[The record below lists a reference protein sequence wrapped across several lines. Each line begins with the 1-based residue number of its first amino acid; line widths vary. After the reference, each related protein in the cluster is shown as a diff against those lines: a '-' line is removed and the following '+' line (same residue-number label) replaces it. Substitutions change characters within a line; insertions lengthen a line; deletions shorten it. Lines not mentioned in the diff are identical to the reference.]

1 MLDTPRLKKLYKEIQ
16 TSIYYMIPEKW
27 SSVYLYASI
36 TEKVYKIPIGE
47 MFFYYFPKGIL
58 KKRPVNVYEIPSKFN
73 IDEDIYMKLV
83 KDLYN
88 SIQKLREEYIKNN
101 QKIWTSLTISIEN
114 NNFTIEYNYDSID
127 DWNYSNDDRKVIWK
141 YKYLGID
148 TAALNRKE
156 RAVIQRYLSDN
167 KLNNNNEEKYIET
180 MYKKPIHKN
189 IVDYDKPD
197 NPLEQNVIKKL
208 EERKRKV
215 NNQILASID
224 SGD

>member
-1 MLDTPRLKKLYKEIQ
+1 MLDTPKLKKLYKEIQ

-180 MYKKPIHKN
+180 MYKNPIHKN
-189 IVDYDKPD
+189 ILDYDKPD

>member
-58 KKRPVNVYEIPSKFN
+58 KKRPVNVYEIPGKFN

-101 QKIWTSLTISIEN
+101 QKIWTSLTISIKD
-114 NNFTIEYNYDSID
+114 NNFEVEYNYDSID

-141 YKYLGID
+141 YKYLGTD
-148 TAALNRKE
+148 TAAFNRKE

-167 KLNNNNEEKYIET
+167 KLNNNNEEKYIER
-180 MYKKPIHKN
+180 MYKKQIYKN
-189 IVDYDKPD
+189 ILDYDKPD

-224 SGD
+224 SRD

>member
-27 SSVYLYASI
+27 CSVYLYASI

-58 KKRPVNVYEIPSKFN
+58 KKRPVNVYEIPGKFN

-101 QKIWTSLTISIEN
+101 QKIWTSLTISIKD
-114 NNFTIEYNYDSID
+114 NNFEVEYNYDSID

-141 YKYLGID
+141 YKYLGTD
-148 TAALNRKE
+148 TAAFNRKE

-167 KLNNNNEEKYIET
+167 KLNNNNEKKYIET
-180 MYKKPIHKN
+180 MYNKPKHKN
-189 IVDYDKPD
+189 ILDYDKPD

-224 SGD
+224 SRD

>member
-1 MLDTPRLKKLYKEIQ
+1 
-16 TSIYYMIPEKW
+16 
-27 SSVYLYASI
+27 
-36 TEKVYKIPIGE
+36 
-47 MFFYYFPKGIL
+47 
-58 KKRPVNVYEIPSKFN
+58 
-73 IDEDIYMKLV
+73 MKLV

-101 QKIWTSLTISIEN
+101 QRIWTSLTISIKDD
-114 NNFTIEYNYDSID
+114 NFTVDYNYDSID

-167 KLNNNNEEKYIET
+167 KLNNDKEEKYIET

-189 IVDYDKPD
+189 ILDYDKPD

-208 EERKRKV
+208 EERKKKV

-224 SGD
+224 SRD